1 MSDAGARQ
9 HTRCIDNRACAF
21 GQLNTLHGPPFAQ
34 YYHYHIQHPSLFTLL
49 GFIVGMEQISAP
61 PTFATAA
68 QLAQLQASTP
78 QSFDNIAPQL
88 HFHLEQSTIYVSPSP
103 SSRPTCFELL
113 TATGSSNGA
122 KEHDGEED
130 DEEEQAEVFR
140 AVGELWITER
150 ELSFLAPKT
159 GTGFHLSY
167 PNVALHAV
175 TRTPPSFLS
184 TSILNGAS
192 SSTAQPQDFHG
203 CLYCQLDLSPNA
215 ATAEMGVD
223 GEEEDGEFVE
233 MYICTPD
240 SASLDQLF
248 EALSHCASL
257 HPSGPVDDDSGH
269 PFSGFAPFGT
279 SGSGTQLGDGMD
291 EDGHDD
297 EGAFDDADGDDDQ
310 ELSETGRVRADF
322 QTPDSR
328 YRPY

>member
-1 MSDAGARQ
+1 MHLGADIR
-9 HTRCIDNRACAF
+9 
-21 GQLNTLHGPPFAQ
+21 
-34 YYHYHIQHPSLFTLL
+34 
-49 GFIVGMEQISAP
+49 MEEISAP
-61 PTFATAA
+61 PTYATAE

-88 HFHLEQSTIYVSPSP
+88 HLHLAQSTVYVSPSP
-103 SSRPTCFELL
+103 SSRPSCFERQNIAS
-113 TATGSSNGA
+113 TSNGA
-122 KEHDGEED
+122 TGHAGD
-130 DEEEQAEVFR
+130 DDDDDEEQAEVLQ
-140 AVGELWITER
+140 ASGELWLTER

-159 GTGFHLSY
+159 GTGFRLGY

-175 TRTPPSFLS
+175 TRTAPSFVS
-184 TSILNGAS
+184 TSNGAAS
-192 SSTAQPQDFHG
+192 SSTSPQAFHG
-203 CLYCQLDLSPNA
+203 CLYCQLDRGLNA

-223 GEEEDGEFVE
+223 GDDDDDGGEFVE

-248 EALSHCASL
+248 ESLSHCASL
-257 HPSGPVDDDSGH
+257 HPSGPVDDDGGH
-269 PFSGFAPFGT
+269 PFSGLAPFGT

-291 EDGHDD
+291 QDEHDDD